1 MRLDSYAIRSSLLAL
16 SRRVPPDP
24 GVLPLSGHHGVA
36 PGVEGKGSRGDPTPE
51 HLGKE
56 SRRETSLETSVEVSK
71 WHEELESLKQ
81 QLAEVDLDFLNEC
94 LDIQLKVT
102 DKSEEMEA
110 QRNKYKNFDR

>member
-16 SRRVPPDP
+16 SRRVPPGP

-56 SRRETSLETSVEVSK
+56 SRRETSLETSVEGLPVAGDILRSVGSDR
-71 WHEELESLKQ
+71 LVR
-81 QLAEVDLDFLNEC
+81 AERDFCPGRGERAC
-94 LDIQLKVT
+94 GHLDIAIL
-102 DKSEEMEA
+102 
-110 QRNKYKNFDR
+110 F